1 VVINSALARGSAYLR
16 AAHFGPTVIV
26 TTTTFLLAL
35 SQYAPLNALR
45 VTIAIFVGQ
54 LVVGWSNDFID
65 APLDIAAHRTKKP
78 IVSKEINPEQLKK
91 SILVALIAALLL
103 SLSSPLGLTGTAI
116 HFLGILSATFYNL
129 KLKST
134 ILSPIPYIVSFG
146 ALPWAIYLPV
156 GNQPP
161 LWLFIDFMLI
171 AVAFHFF
178 NVLKDFQWDINQGV
192 LGLPQRLGR
201 NVSSIVS
208 ISLVVS
214 AVIVLIFLN

>member
-1 VVINSALARGSAYLR
+1 VLNSALAQGFVFLR

-26 TTTTFLLAL
+26 TTASFLLSL
-35 SQYAPLNALR
+35 SQYSIIDSLR
-45 VTIAIFVGQ
+45 VAIAIFAGQ

-78 IVSKEINPEQLKK
+78 IVSKEINPEQLKG
-91 SILVALIAALLL
+91 SIVFALVAAVLL
-103 SLSSPLGLTGTAI
+103 SLFSPLGLTGTLI

-134 ILSPIPYIVSFG
+134 IISPLPYIVSFG
-146 ALPWAIYLPV
+146 ALPWAIYLPA

-201 NVSSIVS
+201 NASLVIS
-208 ISLVVS
+208 ISLVIS
-214 AVIVLIFLN
+214 AILVLIFLN

>member
-1 VVINSALARGSAYLR
+1 VLNSALAQGFVFLR

-26 TTTTFLLAL
+26 TTASFLLSL
-35 SQYAPLNALR
+35 SQYSLIDSLR
-45 VTIAIFVGQ
+45 VTIAIFAGQ

-65 APLDIAAHRTKKP
+65 APLDIAAQRTKKP

-91 SILVALIAALLL
+91 SILVALLAALLL
-103 SLSSPLGLTGTAI
+103 SLFSPLGITGTLI

-146 ALPWAIYLPV
+146 ALPWAIYLPA
-156 GNQPP
+156 GNHPP
-161 LWLFIDFMLI
+161 LWLYLDFMII

-178 NVLKDFQWDINQGV
+178 NVLKDFQWDINQGI
-192 LGLPQRLGR
+192 LGLPQRLGK
-201 NVSSIVS
+201 NVSLIIS

-214 AVIVLIFLN
+214 ALLVFIFLR

>member
-1 VVINSALARGSAYLR
+1 LS
-16 AAHFGPTVIV
+16 
-26 TTTTFLLAL
+26 L
-35 SQYAPLNALR
+35 SQYSIIDSLR
-45 VTIAIFVGQ
+45 VTIAIFAGQ

-65 APLDIAAHRTKKP
+65 APLDIAAQRTKKP

-91 SILVALIAALLL
+91 SILVALLAALLL
-103 SLSSPLGLTGTAI
+103 SLFSPLGITGTLI
-116 HFLGILSATFYNL
+116 HFLGILSATFYNF
-129 KLKST
+129 KLKPT
-134 ILSPIPYIVSFG
+134 ILSPLPYIVSFG
-146 ALPWAIYLPV
+146 ALPWAIYLPA

-201 NVSSIVS
+201 NASLVIS
-208 ISLVVS
+208 ISLVIS
-214 AVIVLIFLN
+214 AIFVLIYR

>member
-1 VVINSALARGSAYLR
+1 VLNSVLAQGFVFLR
-16 AAHFGPTVIV
+16 AAHFGPTIIV
-26 TTTTFLLAL
+26 TATTFVL
-35 SQYAPLNALR
+35 SLTQYSLIDSLR
-45 VTIAIFVGQ
+45 VAIAIFAGQ
-54 LVVGWSNDFID
+54 LVVGWSNDLID
-65 APLDIAAHRTKKP
+65 APLDIAAQRTKKP
-78 IVSKEINPEQLKK
+78 IVSKEINPEHLKI
-91 SILVALIAALLL
+91 SIIVALFAALLL
-103 SLSSPLGLTGTAI
+103 SLLSPLGLTGALI

-134 ILSPIPYIVSFG
+134 ILSPLPYIVAFG

-161 LWLFIDFMLI
+161 LWLYLDFMLI

-201 NVSSIVS
+201 NTSLIIS
-208 ISLVVS
+208 ISLV
-214 AVIVLIFLN
+214 AIAIVIFLFRS

>member
-1 VVINSALARGSAYLR
+1 MLNSVLARGYVFLR

-26 TTTTFLLAL
+26 TTASFLLSL
-35 SQYAPLNALR
+35 SQYSIIDALR
-45 VTIAIFVGQ
+45 VAIAIFAGQ

-91 SILVALIAALLL
+91 SILVALFAALLL

-116 HFLGILSATFYNL
+116 HFLGILSATIYNF
-129 KLKST
+129 KLKPT
-134 ILSPIPYIVSFG
+134 VLSPLPYIVSFG
-146 ALPWAIYLPV
+146 ALPWAIYLPA
-156 GNQPP
+156 GNHPP
-161 LWLFIDFMLI
+161 LWLYLDFMLI

-201 NVSSIVS
+201 NASLVIS
-208 ISLVVS
+208 ISLVIS
-214 AVIVLIFLN
+214 AILVLIFLN

>member
-1 VVINSALARGSAYLR
+1 MRKSLLAQGYIFLR
-16 AAHFGPTVIV
+16 AAHFGPTLIV
-26 TTTTFLLAL
+26 TTITFVLAL
-35 SQYAPLNALR
+35 SQFSPIEALR
-45 VTIAIFVGQ
+45 VAIAIFAGQ
-54 LVVGWSNDFID
+54 LVVGWSNDLID
-65 APLDIAAHRTKKP
+65 APLDIAAQRTKKP

-91 SILVALIAALLL
+91 SILVALFAALLL

-171 AVAFHFF
+171 AVAFHLF

-201 NVSSIVS
+201 NASLVIS

-214 AVIVLIFLN
+214 AVLVLIFLN

>member
-1 VVINSALARGSAYLR
+1 MLNSALAQGFVFLR

-26 TTTTFLLAL
+26 TTASFLLSL
-35 SQYAPLNALR
+35 SQYSLIDSLR
-45 VTIAIFVGQ
+45 VTIAIFAGQ

-91 SILVALIAALLL
+91 SILVALLAALLL
-103 SLSSPLGLTGTAI
+103 SLFSPLGLTGTLI
-116 HFLGILSATFYNL
+116 HFLGILSATFYNF
-129 KLKST
+129 KLKPT

-146 ALPWAIYLPV
+146 ALPWAIYLPA

-178 NVLKDFQWDINQGV
+178 NVLKDFQWDINQGI
-192 LGLPQRLGR
+192 LGLPQRLGK
-201 NVSSIVS
+201 NVSLIIS

-214 AVIVLIFLN
+214 ALLVFIFLR

>member
-1 VVINSALARGSAYLR
+1 VLNSFLTRGYVFLR

-26 TTTTFLLAL
+26 TTITFLLAL
-35 SQYAPLNALR
+35 SQYSLINSLR
-45 VTIAIFVGQ
+45 VAIAIFAGQ

-65 APLDIAAHRTKKP
+65 APLDIAAQRSKKP

-91 SILVALIAALLL
+91 SIFGALFVALIL
-103 SLSSPLGLTGTAI
+103 SLFSPLGLTGTLI

-134 ILSPIPYIVSFG
+134 ILSPFPYIVSFG
-146 ALPWAIYLPV
+146 ALPWAIYLPA

-201 NVSSIVS
+201 NASLVIS
-208 ISLVVS
+208 ISLVIS
-214 AVIVLIFLN
+214 AILVLIFLN

>member
-1 VVINSALARGSAYLR
+1 VLNSFLARGYVFLR

-26 TTTTFLLAL
+26 TTITFLLAL
-35 SQYAPLNALR
+35 SQYSLIDSLR
-45 VTIAIFVGQ
+45 VAVAIFAGQ

-65 APLDIAAHRTKKP
+65 APLDIAAQRTKKP

-91 SILVALIAALLL
+91 SILVALVAALLL
-103 SLSSPLGLTGTAI
+103 SLFSPLGLTGTLI
-116 HFLGILSATFYNL
+116 HFLGILSATIYNF
-129 KLKST
+129 KLKPT
-134 ILSPIPYIVSFG
+134 ILSPLPFIVSFG
-146 ALPWAIYLPV
+146 ALPWAIYLPAE
-156 GNQPP
+156 NQPP

-201 NVSSIVS
+201 TTSLIIS
-208 ISLVVS
+208 ISLVVI
-214 AVIVLIFLN
+214 AIFIFLFRS

>member
-1 VVINSALARGSAYLR
+1 VLISALVRGYVFLR

-26 TTTTFLLAL
+26 TTITFLLAL
-35 SQYAPLNALR
+35 SQYSAIDSLGVA
-45 VTIAIFVGQ
+45 VAIFAGQ

-65 APLDIAAHRTKKP
+65 APLDIAAQRMKKP
-78 IVSKEINPEQLKK
+78 IVSKEINPEQLRK
-91 SILVALIAALLL
+91 SIVVALVTALLL
-103 SLSSPLGLTGTAI
+103 SLFSPLGLTGTLI

>member
-1 VVINSALARGSAYLR
+1 VLNSFLSRGYAFLR

-26 TTTTFLLAL
+26 TTITFLLAL
-35 SQYAPLNALR
+35 SQFSPIDALR
-45 VTIAIFVGQ
+45 VAIAIFAGQ

-65 APLDIAAHRTKKP
+65 APLDIAAQRTKKP
-78 IVSKEINPEQLKK
+78 IVSKELNPEQLKK
-91 SILVALIAALLL
+91 SILVALFAALLL

-208 ISLVVS
+208 ISLVIS
-214 AVIVLIFLN
+214 AVLVLIFLN

>member
-1 VVINSALARGSAYLR
+1 VLNSALAQGYVFLR

-26 TTTTFLLAL
+26 TTASFLLSL
-35 SQYAPLNALR
+35 SQYSLIDSLR
-45 VTIAIFVGQ
+45 VAIAIFAGQ

-65 APLDIAAHRTKKP
+65 APLDIAAQRTKKP
-78 IVSKEINPEQLKK
+78 IVSKEINPEQLKR
-91 SILVALIAALLL
+91 SIVFALVAAVLL
-103 SLSSPLGLTGTAI
+103 SLFSPLGLTGTLI

-134 ILSPIPYIVSFG
+134 IISPLPYIVSFG
-146 ALPWAIYLPV
+146 ALPWAIYLPT
-156 GNQPP
+156 GDQPP

-201 NVSSIVS
+201 NASLVIS
-208 ISLVVS
+208 ISLVIS
-214 AVIVLIFLN
+214 AVLVLIFLN

>member
-1 VVINSALARGSAYLR
+1 VLNSALAQGFVFLR

-26 TTTTFLLAL
+26 TTASFLLSL
-35 SQYAPLNALR
+35 SQYSIIDSLR
-45 VTIAIFVGQ
+45 VAIAIFAGQ

-65 APLDIAAHRTKKP
+65 APLDIAAQRTKKP

-91 SILVALIAALLL
+91 SILVALLAALLL
-103 SLSSPLGLTGTAI
+103 SLFSPLGITGTLI

-146 ALPWAIYLPV
+146 ALPWAIYLPA
-156 GNQPP
+156 GNHPP
-161 LWLFIDFMLI
+161 LWLYLDFMLI

-178 NVLKDFQWDINQGV
+178 NVLKDFQWDIKQGIM
-192 LGLPQRLGR
+192 GIPQRLGR
-201 NVSSIVS
+201 NVSLIIS
-208 ISLVVS
+208 ISLVCS
-214 AVIVLIFLN
+214 AVLVFIYRN

>member
-1 VVINSALARGSAYLR
+1 VLNSALARGYVFLR
-16 AAHFGPTVIV
+16 AAHFGPTIIV
-26 TTTTFLLAL
+26 TATTFLLAL
-35 SQYAPLNALR
+35 SQYSLIDSLR
-45 VTIAIFVGQ
+45 VAIAIFAGQ

-65 APLDIAAHRTKKP
+65 APLDIAAQRTKKP

-91 SILVALIAALLL
+91 SIFGALFVALIL
-103 SLSSPLGLTGTAI
+103 SLFSPLGLTGTLI

-129 KLKST
+129 KLKPT
-134 ILSPIPYIVSFG
+134 ILSPLPYIISFG
-146 ALPWAIYLPV
+146 LLPWAIYLPA

-161 LWLFIDFMLI
+161 LWLVIDFMLI
-171 AVAFHFF
+171 SVAFHFF

-192 LGLPQRLGR
+192 LGLPQCLGR
-201 NVSSIVS
+201 NVSLFIS

>member
-1 VVINSALARGSAYLR
+1 MLNSALARGYVFLR
-16 AAHFGPTVIV
+16 AAHFGPTLIV

-35 SQYAPLNALR
+35 SQFSIIEALR
-45 VTIAIFVGQ
+45 FAIAIFAGQ
-54 LVVGWSNDFID
+54 LVVGWSNDLID
-65 APLDIAAHRTKKP
+65 APLDIAARRTKKP
-78 IVSKEINPEQLKK
+78 IVGKEIDINQLRK
-91 SILVALIAALLL
+91 SIVFALLAALLL
-103 SLSSPLGLTGTAI
+103 SLISPLGLIGTLI
-116 HFLGILSATFYNL
+116 HFLGILSATLYNL

-134 ILSPIPYIVSFG
+134 ILSPLPYIVSFG
-146 ALPWAIYLPV
+146 ALPWAIYLPT

-201 NVSSIVS
+201 KTSLVIS
-208 ISLVVS
+208 ISLVIS
-214 AVIVLIFLN
+214 AIFVLIFLN

>member
-1 VVINSALARGSAYLR
+1 MLNSALAQGFVFLR

-26 TTTTFLLAL
+26 TVTTFLLSL
-35 SQYAPLNALR
+35 SQYSLIDSIR
-45 VTIAIFVGQ
+45 VAIAIFAGQ

-65 APLDIAAHRTKKP
+65 APLDIAAQRTKKP
-78 IVSKEINPEQLKK
+78 IVSNEIDPEQLKK
-91 SILVALIAALLL
+91 SILVALVAALLL
-103 SLSSPLGLTGTAI
+103 SLFSPLGLTGTLI

>member
-1 VVINSALARGSAYLR
+1 VLISALVRGYVFLR

-26 TTTTFLLAL
+26 TTITFLLAL
-35 SQYAPLNALR
+35 SQYSAIDSLGVA
-45 VTIAIFVGQ
+45 VAIFAGQ

-65 APLDIAAHRTKKP
+65 APLDIAAQRMKKP
-78 IVSKEINPEQLKK
+78 IVSKEINPEQLRK
-91 SILVALIAALLL
+91 SIVVALVTALLL
-103 SLSSPLGLTGTAI
+103 SLFSPLGLTGTLI

-208 ISLVVS
+208 ISLVIS
-214 AVIVLIFLN
+214 AVLVLIFLN

>member
-1 VVINSALARGSAYLR
+1 VLNSALAQGFVFLR

-26 TTTTFLLAL
+26 TTASFLLSL
-35 SQYAPLNALR
+35 SQYSLIDSLR
-45 VTIAIFVGQ
+45 VAIAIFAGQ

-91 SILVALIAALLL
+91 SILVALFVALIL
-103 SLSSPLGLTGTAI
+103 SLFSPLGLTGTLI

-134 ILSPIPYIVSFG
+134 IISPLPYIVSFG
-146 ALPWAIYLPV
+146 ALPWAIYLPA

>member
-1 VVINSALARGSAYLR
+1 VLNSALAQGFVFLR

-26 TTTTFLLAL
+26 TTVSFLLSL
-35 SQYAPLNALR
+35 TQYSLIDSLR
-45 VTIAIFVGQ
+45 VAIAIFAGQ

-91 SILVALIAALLL
+91 SILVALFVALIL
-103 SLSSPLGLTGTAI
+103 SLFSPLGLTGTLI

-134 ILSPIPYIVSFG
+134 IISPLPYIVSFG
-146 ALPWAIYLPV
+146 ALPWAIYLPA

-201 NVSSIVS
+201 NSSLIIS
-208 ISLVVS
+208 ISLIVS
-214 AVIVLIFLN
+214 AVLVLIFLN